1 MTTRPHL
8 GDQPRRAQASPEL
21 IASLQAARDR
31 PTPTPTPEVAAML
44 IELASLDGETAQ
56 PSAPLP
62 DQASAMQP
70 CAPPARRLRSGYRKN
85 SIWHR
90 RDNGFEWRLLD
101 RNARARLWVIAQSME
116 RITKKKGARNGCL
129 GAIGLTVLNCLLFGF
144 LNAKSGRCDPSYEA
158 LMKKTGLCR
167 QSITNAIDR
176 LESSGLVTVTRR
188 MMRFLENGIVV
199 VRQISNAY
207 VLADPAIVTIPDR
220 PSDRTWRPFPPRKQ
234 RGGIGDILGR
244 LFERRLASLPG
255 SGKSKHPLA
264 PRTEIVPT

>member
-8 GDQPRRAQASPEL
+8 GEQPRHAQASPEL
-21 IASLQAARDR
+21 LASLQAARDR
-31 PTPTPTPEVAAML
+31 PAPTPTPEVAAML
-44 IELASLDGETAQ
+44 AELAILEGETAQ
-56 PSAPLP
+56 QSAVLP
-62 DQASAMQP
+62 TPPPQP
-70 CAPPARRLRSGYRKN
+70 TRRLRNGYRKN

-101 RNARARLWVIAQSME
+101 RNARARLWMIAQSME

-129 GAIGLTVLNCLLFGF
+129 GAIGLTVLNALLFGF
-144 LNAKSGRCDPSYEA
+144 LNANSGRCDPSYEA

-167 QSITNAIDR
+167 QSITNALDR
-176 LESSGLVTVTRR
+176 LEASGLLTVTRR

-207 VLADPAIVTIPDR
+207 LLADPSAVTVPER
-220 PSDRTWRPFPPRKQ
+220 PCERTWRPFPPRKQ

-244 LFERRLASLPG
+244 LFERRCLSLPG
-255 SGKSKHPLA
+255 SGKLKHPLA
-264 PRTEIVPT
+264 TRYETVPR

>member
-21 IASLQAARDR
+21 LASLQAASNRPI
-31 PTPTPTPEVAAML
+31 PTPPPEVAAML
-44 IELASLDGETAQ
+44 TELATLEAATAQ

-62 DQASAMQP
+62 QTSPVPA
-70 CAPPARRLRSGYRKN
+70 ARRLRNGYRKN

-101 RNARARLWVIAQSME
+101 RNARARLWVIAQNME
-116 RITKKKGARNGCL
+116 RITKKKGDRNGCL
-129 GAIGLTVLNCLLFGF
+129 GAIGLSVLNALLFGF
-144 LNAKSGRCDPSYEA
+144 LNANSGRCDPSYGA

-167 QSITNAIDR
+167 QSITNALDR
-176 LESSGLVTVTRR
+176 LEASGLLTVTRR

-207 VLADPAIVTIPDR
+207 VLADPAAVTIPER
-220 PSDRTWRPFPPRKQ
+220 PSERTWRPFPPRKQ
-234 RGGIGDILGR
+234 RGGIGDILSR
-244 LFERRLASLPG
+244 LFERRALSLPG

>member
-1 MTTRPHL
+1 
-8 GDQPRRAQASPEL
+8 
-21 IASLQAARDR
+21 
-31 PTPTPTPEVAAML
+31 ML
-44 IELASLDGETAQ
+44 IELARLDGKTAQ

-62 DQASAMQP
+62 DQAPEPAV
-70 CAPPARRLRSGYRKN
+70 APPARRLRNGYRKN

-101 RNARARLWVIAQSME
+101 RNARARLWMIAQNME
-116 RITKKKGARNGCL
+116 RITKTKGARNGCL

-144 LNAKSGRCDPSYEA
+144 LNANSGRCDPSYEA

-176 LESSGLVTVTRR
+176 LESSGLITVTRR

-207 VLADPAIVTIPDR
+207 VLADPALVTIPER

-234 RGGIGDILGR
+234 RGGIGDILSR
-244 LFERRLASLPG
+244 LFERRALSLPG

-264 PRTEIVPT
+264 PRTQIVPT

>member
-1 MTTRPHL
+1 
-8 GDQPRRAQASPEL
+8 
-21 IASLQAARDR
+21 
-31 PTPTPTPEVAAML
+31 ML
-44 IELASLDGETAQ
+44 LELARLEGKTAQ
-56 PSAPLP
+56 PSAPVPHPEPHTTPLAP
-62 DQASAMQP
+62 DS
-70 CAPPARRLRSGYRKN
+70 CAPSARRLRNGYRKN

-144 LNAKSGRCDPSYEA
+144 LNANSGRCDPSYEA
-158 LMKKTGLCR
+158 LMKKSGLCR
-167 QSITNAIDR
+167 QSITNALDR
-176 LESSGLVTVTRR
+176 LEASGLVTVTRR

-207 VLADPAIVTIPDR
+207 VLADPALVAIPER

-234 RGGIGDILGR
+234 RGGIGDILSR
-244 LFERRLASLPG
+244 LFERRALSLPG
-255 SGKSKHPLA
+255 SGKPKHPLA